1 MLFQVNVHH
10 GPELREIEAAA
21 VVQRELFGRAISEY
35 GDWDRDGTPEFVVS
49 VPHRDVGES
58 KAVQRVFLVSGKGGS
73 SLVAWSSS
81 VSGFGEFVATVPD
94 VDGDGRPEL
103 LIQNDVDRGWLV
115 SGSGKSVIRELSFVR
130 HGRGPGVWSIGD
142 FDADGKPDLARA
154 SKDGA
159 LLVERA
165 VDGHELMRWPGIS
178 PADLA
183 SVSGRTAN
191 GPHDLLAVSVV
202 GGEPRRGIELLTL
215 RVGTPGI
222 AAKRALG
229 ESGPFGWPRLCA
241 LDDKG
246 APGARVVLGWP
257 VGGSGQGCVQ
267 VLRSSDLNLLSSFS
281 PASPASMFGAS
292 VDAVGDLDADGLCDF
307 VVASPPMNLFRDG
320 GGAYVYL
327 SASPDAPRVHRS
339 PAIDA
344 DPYTHVA
351 GVGDIDGDGLGDY
364 ALSDARFEGLGNL
377 QGSVSVRSG
386 RGGLELLR
394 LPDCWSEKR

>member
-49 VPHRDVGES
+49 VPHREIGES
-58 KAVQRVFLVSGKGGS
+58 KAVHRVFLVSGKGGS

-81 VSGFGEFVATVPD
+81 VNGFGEFVTAVPD

-115 SGSGKSVIRELSFVR
+115 SGSGQSVIRELSFVR
-130 HGRGPGVWSIGD
+130 YGRGPGVWSIGD
-142 FDADGKPDLARA
+142 LDADGKPDLARA
-154 SKDGA
+154 GKGGA
-159 LLVERA
+159 LVVERA
-165 VDGHELMRWPGIS
+165 VDGFELMRWPGIA

-183 SVSGRTAN
+183 SVSGPTAN
-191 GPHDLLAVSVV
+191 AARELLVVTAVR
-202 GGEPRRGIELLTL
+202 GELRLGIELLTL
-215 RVGTPGI
+215 RFGTPEI
-222 AAKRALG
+222 ANKRVFG
-229 ESGPFGWPRLCA
+229 KSGPAGWPRLCA
-241 LDDKG
+241 LDDAG
-246 APGARVVLGWP
+246 TAGARVVLGCP
-257 VGGSGQGCVQ
+257 ESGSGQGCVQ
-267 VLRSSDLNLLSSFS
+267 VVRSSDLSLLSSFS
-281 PASPASMFGAS
+281 PTSRASMFGAS

-327 SASPDAPRVHRS
+327 SASPDTPRIHRS

-344 DPYTHVA
+344 DPYTSVA

-377 QGSVSVRSG
+377 QGSVSVYSG
-386 RGGLELLR
+386 RDGLELLR
-394 LPDCWSEKR
+394 LPDCWSKKR

>member
-21 VVQRELFGRAISEY
+21 VVQRESFGRAISEY

-58 KAVQRVFLVSGKGGS
+58 KAVQRVFLVSGKGGGS
-73 SLVAWSSS
+73 RVAWSSS
-81 VSGFGEFVATVPD
+81 VTGFGEFVTAVPD

-115 SGSGKSVIRELSFVR
+115 SGSGQSVIRELSFVR
-130 HGRGPGVWSIGD
+130 YGRGPGVWSIGD
-142 FDADGKPDLARA
+142 LDADGKPDLARA

-165 VDGHELMRWPGIS
+165 VDGFELMRWPGIA

-183 SVSGRTAN
+183 SVSGRTPS
-191 GPHDLLAVSVV
+191 GPHELLAVTAV
-202 GGEPRRGIELLTL
+202 GDELHRGIELLAL
-215 RVGTPGI
+215 RFGTPEI
-222 AAKRALG
+222 ANKRVFG
-229 ESGPFGWPRLCA
+229 KSGPAGWPRLCA

-246 APGARVVLGWP
+246 AAGARVVLGWP
-257 VGGSGQGCVQ
+257 AGGSGQGCVQ
-267 VLRSSDLNLLSSFS
+267 VLGSSDLDFLSSLS
-281 PASPASMFGAS
+281 PTSPASMFGTS
-292 VDAVGDLDADGLCDF
+292 VDAAGDLDADGLCDF

-327 SASPDAPRVHRS
+327 SASPDTPRIHRS
-339 PAIDA
+339 PSIDA
-344 DPYTHVA
+344 DPYSSVA
-351 GVGDIDGDGLGDY
+351 GVGDINGDGLGDY

-377 QGSVSVRSG
+377 QGSVSVYSG
-386 RGGLELLR
+386 RDGLELLR
-394 LPDCWSEKR
+394 LPDCWSGKR